1 MQEPKRIRLNP
12 DAPTTKEPI
21 KYRLLPS
28 DKTEWDITGQDN
40 DDVYTPLDLDKSNK
54 PLDAINEDNSKNN

>member
-1 MQEPKRIRLNP
+1 MKEPQRIKLNP
-12 DAPTTKEPI
+12 ETPTTKEPI

-40 DDVYTPLDLDKSNK
+40 DDVYTPLDLDNNKS
-54 PLDAINEDNSKNN
+54 LDKTNEDNSKNN

>member
-1 MQEPKRIRLNP
+1 MKEPKKIRLNP

-40 DDVYTPLDLDKSNK
+40 DDVYAPIDLDNDNKS
-54 PLDAINEDNSKNN
+54 LDKTNEDNSKNN